1 MASTEN
7 AAAPQPATSSMSA
20 TVSSG
25 ALAGAGFFSSM
36 ASGYASQAQGY
47 YQQAA
52 YATQAVENM
61 RLTGLRADK
70 AVEYAVL
77 QADRKTQQTE
87 LEVLNYKIQG
97 NTLLR
102 SLSKTNAAARAR
114 AGANGMTT
122 GSGTAIGL
130 QTANVQNVYRDVGVT
145 DLNALVAR
153 VFGAEDATNILKAGF
168 DTAFYER
175 EAAIS
180 NTKTL
185 LKTGTTAAQTGGLLQ
200 TASLIEG
207 AIGFAKTAPT
217 AQIGQYA
224 KNLFSS
230 NKEG

>member
-1 MASTEN
+1 MGSTI
-7 AAAPQPATSSMSA
+7 SA
-20 TVSSG
+20 G
-25 ALAGAGFFSSM
+25 AMAGAGFFSSL

-61 RLTGLRADK
+61 RMAGLRADK

-77 QADRKTQQTE
+77 QADRKVQQTE
-87 LEVLNYKIQG
+87 FEVLNYKIQG

-102 SLSKTNAAARAR
+102 GLSKTNAAARAR

-130 QTANVQNVYRDVGVT
+130 QTANVQNVYRDVGIV

-153 VFGAEDATNILKAGF
+153 VFGMEDSTNILKAGF
-168 DTAFYER
+168 DNAFYER
-175 EAAIS
+175 EAVIS

-185 LKTGTTAAQTGGLLQ
+185 LQSGGTAAKTGGLM
-200 TASLIEG
+200 ADAALIEG
-207 AIGFAKTAPT
+207 GIGFAKTFPT
-217 AQIGQYA
+217 AKVGQAIKNIGP
-224 KNLFSS
+224 
-230 NKEG
+230 

>member
-1 MASTEN
+1 MAEP
-7 AAAPQPATSSMSA
+7 APQPAATSSMGSTISA
-20 TVSSG
+20 G
-25 ALAGAGFFSSM
+25 AMAGAGFFSSL

-61 RLTGLRADK
+61 RMAGLRADK

-77 QADRKTQQTE
+77 QADRKVQQTE
-87 LEVLNYKIQG
+87 FEVLNYKIQG

-102 SLSKTNAAARAR
+102 GLSKTNAAARAR

-130 QTANVQNVYRDVGVT
+130 QTANVQNVYRDVGIT

-168 DTAFYER
+168 DNAFYER
-175 EAAIS
+175 EAVIS

-185 LKTGTTAAQTGGLLQ
+185 LQSGGTAAKTGGLM
-200 TASLIEG
+200 ADAALIEG
-207 AIGFAKTAPT
+207 GIGFAKTFPT
-217 AQIGQYA
+217 AKVGQAIKNIGP
-224 KNLFSS
+224 
-230 NKEG
+230 

>member
-1 MASTEN
+1 MAASGTTVPVPDSAPSTN
-7 AAAPQPATSSMSA
+7 YGATIGA
-20 TVSSG
+20 G
-25 ALAGAGFFSSM
+25 ALAGAGLFSAM

-52 YATQAVENM
+52 YSMQAVENM
-61 RLTGLRADK
+61 RLAGLRADK

-87 LEVLNYKIQG
+87 FEVLNYKIQG

-102 SLSKTNAAARAR
+102 NLSKTNAAARAR
-114 AGANGMTT
+114 AGANGLTT
-122 GSGTAIGL
+122 GSGTAISL
-130 QTANVQNVYRDVGVT
+130 QQANVANVYRDVGIT

-168 DTAFYER
+168 DNAFYER
-175 EAAIS
+175 EAAIG

-185 LKTGTTAAQTGGLLQ
+185 LQSGSTAVKTGGLMQ

-207 AIGFAKTAPT
+207 GIGFAKTFPT
-217 AQIGQYA
+217 AQAGQA
-224 KNLFSS
+224 IKNIIA
-230 NKEG
+230 

>member
-1 MASTEN
+1 MASMEN
-7 AAAPQPATSSMSA
+7 AAAPQPATSSYGS
-20 TVSSG
+20 TVSAG
-25 ALAGAGFFSSM
+25 ALAGAGLFSAM

-61 RLTGLRADK
+61 RLSGLRADK
-70 AVEYAVL
+70 AVEYAIL

-87 LEVLNYKIQG
+87 FEVLNYKIQG
-97 NTLLR
+97 NTLMRGLA
-102 SLSKTNAAARAR
+102 KTNAAARAR

-130 QTANVQNVYRDVGVT
+130 QTANVENVYRDVGIT

-168 DTAFYER
+168 DNAFYER

-180 NTKTL
+180 NTQTL
-185 LKTGTTAAQTGGLLQ
+185 LKTGSTAASTGGLLQ
-200 TASLIEG
+200 TAALVEG
-207 AIGFAKTAPT
+207 GIGFAKTFPT
-217 AQIGQYA
+217 AQAGQA
-224 KNLFSS
+224 IKNIMA
-230 NKEG
+230 

>member
-1 MASTEN
+1 MAASGTTVPVPDS
-7 AAAPQPATSSMSA
+7 APTNYGA
-20 TVSSG
+20 TVG
-25 ALAGAGFFSSM
+25 AASIAGAGFLSSM

-52 YATQAVENM
+52 YSMQAVENM
-61 RLTGLRADK
+61 RMAGLRADK

-77 QADRKTQQTE
+77 QADRKVQQTE
-87 LEVLNYKIQG
+87 FEVLNYKIQG

-102 SLSKTNAAARAR
+102 GLSKTNAAARAR

-130 QTANVQNVYRDVGVT
+130 QTANVQNVYRDVGIT

-168 DTAFYER
+168 DNAFYER
-175 EAAIS
+175 EAAIG

-185 LKTGTTAAQTGGLLQ
+185 LQAGGTAAKTGGLMQ
-200 TASLIEG
+200 SAALIEG
-207 AIGFAKTAPT
+207 GIGFAKTFPT
-217 AQIGQYA
+217 AQAGQA
-224 KNLFSS
+224 IKNIIA
-230 NKEG
+230 

>member
-1 MASTEN
+1 MASREN
-7 AAAPQPATSSMSA
+7 AVPPATSYSS
-20 TVSSG
+20 TVSAG

-61 RLTGLRADK
+61 RMTGLRADK
-70 AVEYAVL
+70 AVEYAFL
-77 QADRKTQQTE
+77 QAGRKEKQTE

-102 SLSKTNAAARAR
+102 GLAKTNAAARAR

-130 QTANVQNVYRDVGVT
+130 QTANVENVYRDVGIT

-175 EAAIS
+175 EAAIG
-180 NTKTL
+180 NTRVL
-185 LKTGTTAAQTGGLLQ
+185 LQSGSTAAKTGGLMQ
-200 TASLIEG
+200 TASLVEG
-207 AIGFAKTAPT
+207 GIGFAKTFPT
-217 AQIGQYA
+217 AQVGQA
-224 KNLFSS
+224 IKNTFAQVSY
-230 NKEG
+230 G

>member
-1 MASTEN
+1 MASMEN
-7 AAAPQPATSSMSA
+7 AAAPQPATSSMGS
-20 TVSSG
+20 TVSAG
-25 ALAGAGFFSSM
+25 AIAGAGLFSAM

-52 YATQAVENM
+52 YAAQATENM

-87 LEVLNYKIQG
+87 FEVLNYKMQG

-102 SLSKTNAAARAR
+102 SLAKTNAAARAR
-114 AGANGMTT
+114 VGANGMAS
-122 GSGTAIGL
+122 GSGTAISL
-130 QTANVQNVYRDVGVT
+130 QQANAANVYRDVGIT

-175 EAAIS
+175 EAAIG

-185 LKTGTTAAQTGGLLQ
+185 LQSGSTAAKTGGLMQ
-200 TASLIEG
+200 TATLIEG
-207 AIGFAKTAPT
+207 GIGFAKTFPT
-217 AQIGQYA
+217 ASAGQA
-224 KNLFSS
+224 VKSFFS
-230 NKEG
+230 